1 MVKKSDNG
9 NVTIA
14 NSNPIVSMLLVN

>member
-1 MVKKSDNG
+1 MVKKSDKG

-14 NSNPIVSMLLVN
+14 NSSPIVSIFFIY

>member
-1 MVKKSDNG
+1 MVKKSDKG

-14 NSNPIVSMLLVN
+14 NSSPIVSILLVN